1 MGNCEGYSINESVR
15 GLDVEV
21 TSFLGA
27 GGGALGGAFPVRN
40 YRRGAAKPLFLCRE
54 AIGGIGFLRIIE
66 GCASNAACQLGVI
79 SMMKIAHAGDK
90 TSAIVSEDVAPESDF
105 KPLTAEQAN
114 EWRKNNPTVS
124 PWRVI
129 GFQVVV
135 GLVVSTLAGLLTGN
149 AVFATSMGYGALAVV
164 VPAAVFARGI
174 QRLLGRPATAMVGF
188 VIWELAKIAL
198 TVVIL
203 FAAPRLVADLN
214 WLALL
219 GGFVVT
225 MKSVWVAMWL
235 RPLRK
240 LLVGKN

>member
-27 GGGALGGAFPVRN
+27 GGWALVGAFPVRN
-40 YRRGAAKPLFLCRE
+40 YRRGAGKPPFLCGK
-54 AIGGIGFLRIIE
+54 AIGVIGFLRIIV

-79 SMMKIAHAGDK
+79 SMMKIAHADDK
-90 TSAIVSEDVAPESDF
+90 TSSTDSVDVEQESDF

-114 EWRKNNPTVS
+114 AWRKKNPAVS

-135 GLVVSTLAGLLTGN
+135 GALVSVLFGLISGSVYMALS
-149 AVFATSMGYGALAVV
+149 AAYGALAVV
-164 VPAAVFARGI
+164 VPAAVFARGM
-174 QRLLGRPATAMVGF
+174 QRLLGRPAAAMVGF
-188 VIWELAKIAL
+188 VIWELAKIGL
-198 TVVIL
+198 TVAML
-203 FAAPRLVADLN
+203 FIAPRVVADLN

-235 RPLRK
+235 RPTRQ